1 MIDEE
6 EDKPSKLFTFQRL
19 NKYFFLPF
27 FVPIICFSTKFFS
40 ETMKTDNGKKNLKD
54 ISSDEI
60 HTFVFLYQIIQ
71 SICFIIGGLLY
82 FINAY
87 KSRTRLRNDSLI
99 LESLDIEARITSDD
113 ISIDTKK
120 TKGKGSFTY
129 KLKYCRNF
137 VIIILMPLLFIC
149 YNMGIAYGVKHP
161 QLEKRI
167 YFLFFITLIN
177 IIIFKKQIYS
187 HQKLSLVITAIGIV
201 PIFIAFWV
209 YLNYQEYEFAYDIFL
224 FIGSFCYSL
233 YLVFIKYITLNKGMS
248 VFLLL
253 LFQGFLSF
261 IYTIIIYC
269 IISMSV
275 KGDMTYLSNIFNCNE
290 SNFVCISHFYFNIIM
305 YVILNTVLQT
315 LIFLVVYHFSPELF
329 AISDIPSPLF
339 SFIALCI
346 EIGETKVIKIILTV
360 LGYLII
366 FLASLI
372 YNELIVCN
380 FCGFNENT
388 WSAID
393 KKANDEALGKNDGRD
408 SFRYNADYKVECIT
422 IKDGDDEEDKVE
434 MHNI

>member
-1 MIDEE
+1 M
-6 EDKPSKLFTFQRL
+6 
-19 NKYFFLPF
+19 
-27 FVPIICFSTKFFS
+27 
-40 ETMKTDNGKKNLKD
+40 
-54 ISSDEI
+54 
-60 HTFVFLYQIIQ
+60 
-71 SICFIIGGLLY
+71 
-82 FINAY
+82 
-87 KSRTRLRNDSLI
+87 
-99 LESLDIEARITSDD
+99 
-113 ISIDTKK
+113 
-120 TKGKGSFTY
+120 
-129 KLKYCRNF
+129 
-137 VIIILMPLLFIC
+137 
-149 YNMGIAYGVKHP
+149 
-161 QLEKRI
+161 
-167 YFLFFITLIN
+167 
-177 IIIFKKQIYS
+177 
-187 HQKLSLVITAIGIV
+187 
-201 PIFIAFWV
+201 

-422 IKDGDDEEDKVE
+422 IKDGDEEEDKVE